1 MLILNKET
9 DTWGSFKYDNTKDV
23 ARMNAVIEEL
33 PTISESFSIIFDKPG
48 KGYELQFYRN
58 NVKALIPITL

>member
-23 ARMNAVIEEL
+23 ARMNAV
-33 PTISESFSIIFDKPG
+33 
-48 KGYELQFYRN
+48 
-58 NVKALIPITL
+58 VKNFQLF